1 MASALP
7 CSGVWRGKGDS
18 GVRTGKIIRFDNV
31 RGYGFIAPDD
41 GGEDLF
47 VHANAL
53 NDPKEAYTA
62 GVRVGFDVAVGSRG
76 YKALAVRV
84 LQSGP
89 AGAEPAGRAGE
100 PAEPLTSAALLQVV
114 TNMLVES
121 VPSLT
126 GAQVAQLR
134 QCLLKFAVGRGWVV
148 D

>member
-1 MASALP
+1 VP
-7 CSGVWRGKGDS
+7 
-18 GVRTGKIIRFDNV
+18 TGRIIRFDNA
-31 RGYGFIAPDD
+31 RGYGFIAPDN

-53 NDPKEAYTA
+53 DDHKEAYAA
-62 GVRVGFDVAVGSRG
+62 GLRVEFDVAVGSRG

-84 LQSGP
+84 LPGSP
-89 AGAEPAGRAGE
+89 AGAEPPGPAAGPAK
-100 PAEPLTSAALLQVV
+100 PVAEPLTSATLQQVV

-134 QCLLKFAVGRGWVV
+134 QCLLKFAVERGWVV